1 VLGILSVPL
10 ASSAQAEADR
20 PFPTYNPYPPGILP
34 PDLDAE
40 IARVQ
45 REVQFIFNEALN
57 EWRALPLPT
66 LAGNPPT
73 LQGRGTEA
81 VEILRQAD
89 EFRPKHV
96 ALPE

>member
-1 VLGILSVPL
+1 
-10 ASSAQAEADR
+10 
-20 PFPTYNPYPPGILP
+20 
-34 PDLDAE
+34 LDAE

-81 VEILRQAD
+81 VEILGKLMNFDQNMSPSGM
-89 EFRPKHV
+89 RP
-96 ALPE
+96 AFLPYPVCRL